1 MLKSL
6 HKSIFNK
13 TTQFFFISLVGFLLL
28 KNPIEILLNSTIVK
42 YIFEHI
48 DYKWYFDLML
58 LGVLLVGAI
67 LTCHRYNTRY
77 ITSKGV
83 TYGLIVI
90 TLIYSLYRFLP
101 SQWIFEPLQFIP
113 FLKYFDIIFIIFIGQ
128 IILHY
133 FPREKKPSTD
143 DKQNT
148 FLNDEPISTVDDDK
162 LGYNT
167 YAEEIGSK
175 VLSSHFDKSF
185 AIGINGQWGH
195 GKSSFINL
203 IKKKVKGGDIIE
215 VDFNPWDNHSPEG
228 IIKNFFEEI
237 QDAVR
242 PYHSSLSSLFTQY
255 SDKLL
260 ALESNTITRSIQ
272 TLITTLTDFDSEDGL
287 YEEINAALKAIDKK
301 LVVYIDD
308 LDRLDSKEIIEVI
321 RLIRNTADF
330 YNTFFVVAYDR
341 NYLIEALKKY
351 NHYKEEKFLE
361 KIFQLEVTL
370 PYFDKKALKFRL
382 AEILKEKL
390 PDELHKEIDKS
401 IPNHSTMHATANT
414 LDEWLDSM
422 RDVTRLSNSLLLNIN
437 TLISEVDFNDFIR
450 IELIRLKYPSGY
462 KLLHEKRGY
471 FFEDIREHGG
481 NYLKLKEITTNE
493 SKGKQLIFENY
504 LCENYKE
511 LSIPNKDI
519 SKIVELVDTIFGGGI
534 YRRFPNHP
542 LSERSSQLS
551 IIHPSKFQR
560 YFKYSLVQGELSYV
574 EFDKARMKSQDEFNQ
589 RITEWVDNGMV
600 NEVKQRF
607 YQIKTFDDSKD
618 FEKIIKA
625 IFYLANLPSGGKS
638 VIAMDCIIGYD
649 RKDLIEKISLYASY
663 FREVENKKQELK
675 IFMQNIFKNA
685 QPPFTFESSVLRS
698 VSDSVYYSSFIL
710 GEDEVKKMGIN
721 YLKKHID
728 KTLELNGN
736 TWHLYS
742 KCSFTEWTS
751 NGSYYDSKTIMPDE
765 AKKIMLKL
773 VVSNG
778 LDNYLKDIIESKPF
792 KVGSYTIKKT
802 IVEEFFGDWNSFE
815 KILNEKDEADYKYL
829 QEFKDFYKKFA
840 ETDYSKYIEYKF
852 NDIPV

>member
-1 MLKSL
+1 M
-6 HKSIFNK
+6 
-13 TTQFFFISLVGFLLL
+13 VL
-28 KNPIEILLNSTIVK
+28 KNPIEILLSNTIVK
-42 YIFEHI
+42 YVFENI
-48 DYKWYFDLML
+48 DYTCIFDVMFFI
-58 LGVLLVGAI
+58 VLLVGFI
-67 LTCHRYNTRY
+67 LTWHRYNIHY

-83 TYGLIVI
+83 TYGLTVL
-90 TLIYSLYRFLP
+90 TAIYFCYRFFS

-113 FLKYFDIIFIIFIGQ
+113 RLKYFDIIFITFIGQ

-133 FPREKKPSTD
+133 FPRKKQSPTD
-143 DKQNT
+143 NKQNS
-148 FLNDEPISTVDDDK
+148 FLNDAPILEIGDDK

-175 VLSSHFDKSF
+175 ILSSNFDKSF

-203 IKKKVKGGDIIE
+203 IKKKVKGDDIIE
-215 VDFNPWDNHSPEG
+215 VDFNPWDNHSPEA

-308 LDRLDSKEIIEVI
+308 LDRLDSKEIIEVV

-382 AEILKEKL
+382 AEILKENL

-401 IPNHSTMHATANT
+401 IPNHSTIHATANI
-414 LDEWLDSM
+414 LDEWLDNM

-450 IELIRLKYPSGY
+450 VELIRLKYPSAY
-462 KLLHEKRGY
+462 NLLHEKRGY

-481 NYLKLKEITTNE
+481 NYLKLKEITTNSGE
-493 SKGKQLIFENY
+493 EKQLIFKNY
-504 LCENYKE
+504 LFENRKE

-534 YRRFPNHP
+534 YRKLPNHP

-574 EFDKARMKSQDEFNQ
+574 EFDKVRMKSQDELNKK
-589 RITEWVDNGMV
+589 ILGWLDNGMV

-607 YQIKTFDDSKD
+607 YQIKIFDNKDD
-618 FEKIIKA
+618 FEKIIRA
-625 IFYLANLPSGGKS
+625 IFYLANLPTNHNS
-638 VIAMDCIIGYD
+638 VIALQNIIDYD
-649 RKDLIEKISLYASY
+649 IQDLLNKITVYVSNYQKND
-663 FREVENKKQELK
+663 EEKQEVK
-675 IFMQNIFKNA
+675 IFVRSLFQSA
-685 QPPFTFESSVLRS
+685 LSPFIFESSVLRQIS
-698 VSDSVYYSSFIL
+698 EGHNMSRFIL
-710 GEDEVKKMGIN
+710 NENEVKEMSIN
-721 YLKKHID
+721 YLKKYLTD
-728 KTLELNGN
+728 TPELNGN
-736 TWHLYS
+736 TWHLYHR
-742 KCSFTEWTS
+742 CWFTEWTL
-751 NGSYYDSKTIMPDE
+751 NGNTYNSKGMMPDE
-765 AKKIMLKL
+765 GKKIMFDLIT
-773 VVSNG
+773 SSG
-778 LDNYLKDIIESKPF
+778 LDNYLNDIIKSKSF
-792 KVGSYTIKKT
+792 EIGWYAVKETSI
-802 IVEEFFGDWNSFE
+802 EEFFGDWKSFE

-829 QEFKDFYKKFA
+829 REFKDFYAKFA
-840 ETDYSKYIEYKF
+840 ETGHSEYVEYEFK
-852 NDIPV
+852 DIPV